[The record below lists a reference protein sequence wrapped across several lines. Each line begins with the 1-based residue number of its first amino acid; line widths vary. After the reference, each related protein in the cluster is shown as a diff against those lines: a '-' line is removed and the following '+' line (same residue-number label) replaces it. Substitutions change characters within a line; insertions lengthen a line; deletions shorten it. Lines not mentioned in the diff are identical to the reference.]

1 MNRLIRRPRK
11 AMKRIILLL
20 ALFAG
25 LSAFG
30 QEAETGVPAD
40 VYYLLPEFRP
50 GMVYFF
56 DRSPAQGKLNICAED
71 QTLRF
76 IDEKGVELTLD
87 SGDITRVIIE
97 DSIVFVRIN
106 DAYYRLYP
114 ITDGLTLAFR
124 RKVEIL
130 RDARK
135 GAYGIESRTAA
146 IREVGM
152 IQSDGMIHTLSSSR
166 KYPYDV
172 TETCFLYEAGGI
184 TPITKRSLRK
194 RFPNRKEDLATWL
207 KSHPFPKDLDG
218 LRSLL
223 HRLALGE
230 NLE

>member
-56 DRSPAQGKLNICAED
+56 DRSPYQGKLNICAED

-76 IDEKGVELTLD
+76 LDRMGKELRLD
-87 SGDITRVIIE
+87 SDDVTRVII
-97 DSIVFVRIN
+97 DDNIVFVRIN

-124 RKVEIL
+124 RKVVIL
-130 RDARK
+130 RDARR

-152 IQSDGMIHTLSSSR
+152 ILADGTMHTLETTVR
-166 KYPYDV
+166 YPYDV

-184 TPITKRSLRK
+184 IPITKRSLRK
-194 RFPNRKEDLATWL
+194 RFPNRRDDLDAWL
-207 KSHPFPKDLDG
+207 RSHHFPKDLDG
-218 LRSLL
+218 LRTLL

>member
-30 QEAETGVPAD
+30 QEAENGVPAD

-56 DRSPAQGKLNICAED
+56 DRSPYQGKLNICAED

-87 SGDITRVIIE
+87 SDDVTRVVIDNNII
-97 DSIVFVRIN
+97 FVRID

-114 ITDGLTLAFR
+114 ITDGLTLALR
-124 RKVEIL
+124 RKVVIL

-135 GAYGIESRTAA
+135 GAYGIESRIAA

-152 IQSDGMIHTLSSSR
+152 IQSDGTMHTLETTVR
-166 KYPYDV
+166 YPYDV

-184 TPITKRSLRK
+184 TLITKRSLRK
-194 RFPNRKEDLATWL
+194 RFPNRREDLDTWL
-207 KSHPFPKDLDG
+207 KSHHFPKDLEG
-218 LRSLL
+218 TRSLL

>member
-87 SGDITRVIIE
+87 SDDVTRVVIDNNII
-97 DSIVFVRIN
+97 FVRID

-114 ITDGLTLAFR
+114 ITDGLTLALR
-124 RKVEIL
+124 RKVVIL

-135 GAYGIESRTAA
+135 GAYGIESRIAA

-152 IQSDGMIHTLSSSR
+152 IQSDGTMHTLETTVR
-166 KYPYDV
+166 YPYDV
-172 TETCFLYEAGGI
+172 TETCFLYEAGGV
-184 TPITKRSLRK
+184 TLITKRSLRK
-194 RFPNRKEDLATWL
+194 RFPNRKEDLDAWF
-207 KSHPFPKDLDG
+207 KSHSVPKDHDG

>member
-11 AMKRIILLL
+11 AMKRIALLL

-40 VYYLLPEFRP
+40 VYYLLPEFQP

-87 SGDITRVIIE
+87 SDDVTRVVIDNNII
-97 DSIVFVRIN
+97 FVRID

-114 ITDGLTLAFR
+114 ITDGLTLALR
-124 RKVEIL
+124 RKVVIL

-135 GAYGIESRTAA
+135 GAYGIESRIAA

-152 IQSDGMIHTLSSSR
+152 IQSDGTMHTLETTVR
-166 KYPYDV
+166 YPYDV
-172 TETCFLYEAGGI
+172 TETWFLYEAGGI

-194 RFPNRKEDLATWL
+194 RFPNRREDLDTWL
-207 KSHPFPKDLDG
+207 KSHHFPKDLEG
-218 LRSLL
+218 TRSLL

>member
-11 AMKRIILLL
+11 AMKRIALLL

-30 QEAETGVPAD
+30 QEAENGVPAD

-56 DRSPAQGKLNICAED
+56 DRSPYQGKLNICAED

-76 IDEKGVELTLD
+76 LDRMGKEFRLD
-87 SGDITRVIIE
+87 SDDVTRVII
-97 DSIVFVRIN
+97 DDNIVFVRIN

-124 RKVEIL
+124 RKVVIL
-130 RDARK
+130 RDARR

-152 IQSDGMIHTLSSSR
+152 ILADGTMHTLETTVR
-166 KYPYDV
+166 YPYDV

-194 RFPNRKEDLATWL
+194 RFPNRREDLDTWL
-207 KSHPFPKDLDG
+207 KSHHFPKDLEG
-218 LRSLL
+218 TRSLL

>member
-30 QEAETGVPAD
+30 QEAEIGVPAD
-40 VYYLLPEFRP
+40 VYYLLPEFQP

-87 SGDITRVIIE
+87 SDDVTRVVIDNNII
-97 DSIVFVRIN
+97 FVRID

-114 ITDGLTLAFR
+114 ITDGLTLALR
-124 RKVEIL
+124 RKVVIL

-135 GAYGIESRTAA
+135 GAYGIESRIAA

-152 IQSDGMIHTLSSSR
+152 IQSDGTMHTLETTVR
-166 KYPYDV
+166 YPYDV

-184 TPITKRSLRK
+184 TLITKRSLRK
-194 RFPNRKEDLATWL
+194 RFPNRKEDLDTWL
-207 KSHPFPKDLDG
+207 KSHHFPKDLEG
-218 LRSLL
+218 TRSLL

>member
-56 DRSPAQGKLNICAED
+56 DRSPYQGKLNICAED

-87 SGDITRVIIE
+87 SDDVTRAVIDNNI
-97 DSIVFVRIN
+97 IFVRID
-106 DAYYRLYP
+106 DAYYRLYH
-114 ITDGLTLAFR
+114 ITDGLTLALR
-124 RKVEIL
+124 RKVVIL

-135 GAYGIESRTAA
+135 GAYGIESRIAA

-152 IQSDGMIHTLSSSR
+152 IQSDGTMHTLETTVR
-166 KYPYDV
+166 YPYDV
-172 TETCFLYEAGGI
+172 TETCFLYEAGGV
-184 TPITKRSLRK
+184 TLITKRSLRK
-194 RFPNRKEDLATWL
+194 RFPNRKEDLDTWL
-207 KSHPFPKDLDG
+207 KSHHFPKDLEG
-218 LRSLL
+218 TRSLL

>member
-1 MNRLIRRPRK
+1 MNRLIRRLRK

-30 QEAETGVPAD
+30 QEAEIGVPAD
-40 VYYLLPEFRP
+40 VYYLMPEFRS

-56 DRSPAQGKLNICAED
+56 DRSPYQGELNICAED

-76 IDEKGVELTLD
+76 LDRMGKELRLD
-87 SGDITRVIIE
+87 SDDVTRVII
-97 DSIVFVRIN
+97 DDNIVFVRIN

-114 ITDGLTLAFR
+114 ITDGLTLALR
-124 RKVEIL
+124 RKVVIL

-135 GAYGIESRTAA
+135 GAYGIESRIAA

-152 IQSDGMIHTLSSSR
+152 IQSDGTMHTLETTVR
-166 KYPYDV
+166 YPYDV

-184 TPITKRSLRK
+184 TLITKRSLRK
-194 RFPNRKEDLATWL
+194 RFPNRREDLDTWL
-207 KSHPFPKDLDG
+207 KSHHFPKDLEG
-218 LRSLL
+218 TRTLL